1 MKFLLIF
8 GVWLVLLAGCS
19 SNQVETPPEYVPSD
33 ELAQYKIGAGD
44 SLDINVWRNPELSKT
59 VAVRPD
65 GFITLPLVGDVQASG
80 LTAQEL
86 NDSLTEK
93 LLTFIKSPKVT
104 VIVTN
109 ANSANYLMR
118 VRVTGAVNNPLTV
131 VYRDG
136 MTVIDVILEAGGPTE
151 FAALNNAKLYRKV
164 GGEVKV
170 YKIRLND
177 IINKGKLET
186 NYQLAPTDIITVP
199 ERIL

>member
-1 MKFLLIF
+1 MKVLLFVGAWLLLLI
-8 GVWLVLLAGCS
+8 GCG
-19 SNQVETPPEYVPSD
+19 SNQVERPPVYVPSD

-44 SLDINVWRNPELSKT
+44 ALDINVWRNPELSKT

-80 LTAQEL
+80 LSAQQL

-151 FAALNNAKLYRKV
+151 FASLNNAKLYRKV
-164 GGEVKV
+164 DEEVKV